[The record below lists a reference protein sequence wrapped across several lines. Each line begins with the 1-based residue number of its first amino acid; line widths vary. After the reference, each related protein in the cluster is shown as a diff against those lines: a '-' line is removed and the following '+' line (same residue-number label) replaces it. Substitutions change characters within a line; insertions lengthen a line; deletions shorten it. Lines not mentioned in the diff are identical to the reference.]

1 MSASE
6 PPSGPSSRN
15 DSPALPIPPA
25 DLLRRLEEAEAEL
38 AQLRQQLEHADRLAT
53 LGTLAA
59 TIAHEF
65 NNLLTPSLSY
75 AQMALNAMEQG
86 RQDPTL
92 TQKALTKCHA
102 AGLKAGRIC
111 DAILSFARPAASAA
125 SGTVEAEIA
134 AVIEESLAA
143 LGRDPAKDGINIRRE
158 VPAGLLAAID
168 PLQLEHVLVNL
179 LMNARQAMGG
189 QRRGTITLTAGPCY
203 GPGGP
208 AVRIDVIDSGRGI
221 EPEHLPHIFESFY
234 TTRDGSTPVARGTGL
249 GLSLCRQIV
258 ERCGGE
264 ITAHSTPGRG
274 TTFRILLPAPR
285 NAVLAA

>member
-1 MSASE
+1 VSASE
-6 PPSGPSSRN
+6 PSPEQFSCT
-15 DSPALPIPPA
+15 DSTASPISPP

-38 AQLRQQLEHADRLAT
+38 AQLRRQLEHADRLAT

-75 AQMALNAMEQG
+75 AQMALRAIEEG
-86 RQDPTL
+86 RQDPSL
-92 TQKALTKCHA
+92 IQKALTKCHA

-111 DAILSFARPAASAA
+111 DAILAFARPAASAT
-125 SGTVEAEIA
+125 GTPAESEVG
-134 AVIEESLAA
+134 AVIDESFAA
-143 LGRDPAKDGINIRRE
+143 LGRDPAKDGITLRRE
-158 VPAGLLAAID
+158 VPEGLLAAID

-179 LMNARQAMGG
+179 LINARQAMAG

-203 GPGGP
+203 GSSGP
-208 AVRIDVIDSGRGI
+208 AVRIDVIDSGCGI

-234 TTRDGSTPVARGTGL
+234 TTRDSSTPAARGTGL
-249 GLSLCRQIV
+249 GLSRCRQIV

-285 NAVLAA
+285 TAVLAA